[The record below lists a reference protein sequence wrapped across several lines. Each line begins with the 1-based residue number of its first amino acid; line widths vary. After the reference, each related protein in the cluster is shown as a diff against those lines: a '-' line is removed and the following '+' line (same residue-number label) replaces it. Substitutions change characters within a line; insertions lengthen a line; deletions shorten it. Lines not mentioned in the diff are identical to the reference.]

1 MSADILLAF
10 PKATLDAIGELDVDT
25 LSLGDGRPPFGRWR
39 HRRSV
44 LAQEVEQLRQ
54 VASLADQT
62 VHLYADHALLH
73 LAAVAP
79 LPGAI
84 SLVLY
89 RPRTHYPTAYGAHLP
104 PADRAVALAK
114 EWAVRYWRRR
124 PDAHAVFTLDEE
136 AARRWGEAGGAPA
149 HWLPEPPVATLP
161 ARQQTSDRRGC
172 ILYGALAPR
181 KGINLLAR
189 ALTIEPTR
197 VRVVLA
203 GRVEPPDYLS
213 ELKEHAAAMEAAGV
227 DVELR
232 ARHHSEL
239 EGLRALAAAR
249 CALLPYPRHPGM
261 SRVLV
266 EACSVGTPVVA
277 DGFGLLGHLVRR
289 HRLGLAVDC
298 TDPGAL
304 REAVLSLADAERSA
318 SYSEPL
324 ARFAARFTP
333 ERFRAALLGGLRI
346 PAKTSDRVTGNE

>member
-1 MSADILLAF
+1 ML
-10 PKATLDAIGELDVDT
+10 PTE
-25 LSLGDGRPPFGRWR
+25 RQPFE
-39 HRRSV
+39 RSGCV
-44 LAQEVEQLRQ
+44 LFGV
-54 VASLADQT
+54 
-62 VHLYADHALLH
+62 
-73 LAAVAP
+73 
-79 LPGAI
+79 
-84 SLVLY
+84 
-89 RPRTHYPTAYGAHLP
+89 
-104 PADRAVALAK
+104 
-114 EWAVRYWRRR
+114 
-124 PDAHAVFTLDEE
+124 
-136 AARRWGEAGGAPA
+136 
-149 HWLPEPPVATLP
+149 
-161 ARQQTSDRRGC
+161 
-172 ILYGALAPR
+172 LAPR
-181 KGINLLAR
+181 KGIDRLAR

-203 GRVEPPDYLS
+203 GTVEPGYMS
-213 ELKEHAAAMEAAGV
+213 ELNEHTAAMEAAGV

-239 EGLRALAAAR
+239 EGLQALASAR
-249 CALLPYPRHPGM
+249 CALLPYPRHAGM

-298 TDPGAL
+298 ADPRAL

-346 PAKTSDRVTGNE
+346 PATRATA